1 MNYNDCKKDINIF
14 NDKKPYYGPRMNS
27 SDIIIPAEPEFKRTK
42 KLYSTGKPIPRKWSW
57 REMATNK
64 IEKGIFRDQGKC
76 GGSWAFAITSALG
89 DRYSIKYNIESP
101 YLSPAWIMTNLI
113 NNDENYCIKQGNIY
127 ITSKWLE
134 TNGAKLEICWP
145 YEIISNNNFKI
156 PEIRENCCFNC
167 CDSSIEE
174 KSKIKLYIEPNS
186 TKYIVALRDYNNNYG
201 IVNAESTIKA
211 IKREIMTNGPVVST
225 FVVYD
230 DFMNYWYKDAPNE
243 KIYIRNSDIQIGGH
257 SVVITGWGEENGI
270 KYWEVRNS
278 WGDTGDQGY
287 CKIAISTSTPIDKWI
302 QIDIPYFDGQNWFGG
317 VISFAAGKLENK
329 DYFKKGIMY
338 SKTENE
344 IQNKIQ
350 NDILAIQNIDN
361 SSSTEKSNIK
371 NIIFYISVGIVI
383 ILIIIIFYKFITKK
397 SKIIKVSDM
406 LDPINVI
413 SPNFRNNYV
422 VNTEKYINVLPY

>member
-1 MNYNDCKKDINIF
+1 
-14 NDKKPYYGPRMNS
+14 
-27 SDIIIPAEPEFKRTK
+27 
-42 KLYSTGKPIPRKWSW
+42 
-57 REMATNK
+57 
-64 IEKGIFRDQGKC
+64 
-76 GGSWAFAITSALG
+76 
-89 DRYSIKYNIESP
+89 
-101 YLSPAWIMTNLI
+101 
-113 NNDENYCIKQGNIY
+113 
-127 ITSKWLE
+127 
-134 TNGAKLEICWP
+134 
-145 YEIISNNNFKI
+145 
-156 PEIRENCCFNC
+156 
-167 CDSSIEE
+167 
-174 KSKIKLYIEPNS
+174 
-186 TKYIVALRDYNNNYG
+186 
-201 IVNAESTIKA
+201 
-211 IKREIMTNGPVVST
+211 MTNGPVVST

-302 QIDIPYFDGQNWFGG
+302 QIDIPYFDGQNWVGG